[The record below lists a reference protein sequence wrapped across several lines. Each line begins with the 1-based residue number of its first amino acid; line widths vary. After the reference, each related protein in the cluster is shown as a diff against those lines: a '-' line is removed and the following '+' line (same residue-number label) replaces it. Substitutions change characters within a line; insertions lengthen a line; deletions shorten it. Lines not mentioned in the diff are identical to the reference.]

1 MEVFFRSME
10 KIHGGNQRF
19 GRKRHAKS
27 IDVAALEDGLTDE
40 SRVDCQDVEGK
51 LVERKNGRDFGR
63 EGKFGLRKD
72 LAPRVLIGR

>member
-1 MEVFFRSME
+1 ME

-51 LVERKNGRDFGR
+51 LVGSWNERTVEISAER
-63 EGKFGLRKD
+63 ESLVREKIWRGEF
-72 LAPRVLIGR
+72 

>member
-1 MEVFFRSME
+1 ME

-51 LVERKNGRDFGR
+51 LVERTVEISAER
-63 EGKFGLRKD
+63 ESL
-72 LAPRVLIGR
+72 V